1 MLRIERVLID
11 RLSGH
16 FLRRTAFP
24 VSNRLCR
31 NSDLSRRNSSSASSS
46 PSVRSNLHLRRDP
59 HAGDHSR
66 TSFGYDATVHDYGF
80 TYDSM
85 DIDRRSNE
93 DRNSVNNGGRRKSS
107 ADDVW
112 KEILSGEEEKKTV
125 MKDDVPPIITI
136 LTKSP

>member
-66 TSFGYDATVHDYGF
+66 TSFGYDATVHDAASRMIRWILIGGA
-80 TYDSM
+80 TKTGTASTTA
-85 DIDRRSNE
+85 E
-93 DRNSVNNGGRRKSS
+93 GGR
-107 ADDVW
+107 VVQTM
-112 KEILSGEEEKKTV
+112 SGKRSCLERRRRRR
-125 MKDDVPPIITI
+125 
-136 LTKSP
+136 L